1 MKSKIILTYSIF
13 DMIKVHSTRLT
24 ELVQRMTAFSVGS
37 LSSLKPPSQSES
49 FPLIGTER
57 VPIESEQK
65 EQLGVPLPLLPLLLG
80 WPDGPKIGS
89 TEGSVLGWYDGND
102 VGTPDGYIRHHLR
115 NYMI

>member
-1 MKSKIILTYSIF
+1 MKTKIFHTYSIF

-37 LSSLKPPSQSES
+37 LSILTPPSQSES

-57 VPIESEQK
+57 VPIESEQN
-65 EQLGVPLPLLPLLLG
+65 EQLDGPVPILPLLLG
-80 WPDGPKIGS
+80 RPIGPLLGS
-89 TEGSVLGWYDGND
+89 TEGSVLGWYDGIV